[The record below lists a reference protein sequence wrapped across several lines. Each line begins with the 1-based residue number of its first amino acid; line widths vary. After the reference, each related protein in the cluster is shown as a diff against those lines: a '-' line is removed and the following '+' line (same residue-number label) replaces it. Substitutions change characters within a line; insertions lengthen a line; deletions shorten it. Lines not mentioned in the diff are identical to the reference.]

1 MAISKNLGQARGL
14 DAIFRTANTGTQ
26 VTEKDTVKKVRITE
40 IEPRK
45 EQPRRKFDEDALA
58 QLAESIR
65 SNGVIQPI
73 LVRKQ
78 PNGFYQIIAGEHCHS
93 HLHLKCIDCGK
104 IIHMAST
111 DSDILLSTIK
121 KSNNFSV
128 NEKETVIFGR
138 CDVCDEK

>member
-1 MAISKNLGQARGL
+1 MAEYKTEQKKILYDFLRENCESAYSIEEIVSLLEKKGTALPKSTVYRLMTRLVEDSKVKRMSRGNS
-14 DAIFRTANTGTQ
+14 RTFT
-26 VTEKDTVKKVRITE
+26 
-40 IEPRK
+40 
-45 EQPRRKFDEDALA
+45 
-58 QLAESIR
+58 
-65 SNGVIQPI
+65 
-73 LVRKQ
+73 
-78 PNGFYQIIAGEHCHS
+78 YQIIAGEHCHS